1 MLLVCERL
9 SASEISF
16 VCDDTAD
23 VQHESCMLVEEDMA
37 VAFLMSTCNL
47 SASVSQLYHGK
58 RRTVYRPCAY
68 EITQMDPQQEEAPDN
83 MQHIQSYC
91 VSEKC
96 GER

>member
-1 MLLVCERL
+1 VLLVCERL
-9 SASEISF
+9 SASEIRI

-23 VQHESCMLVEEDMA
+23 DWYESFMLVEEGVA
-37 VAFLMSTCNL
+37 VSFRMSTCDL
-47 SASVSQLYHGK
+47 SASVFQSYHGQ

-68 EITQMDPQQEEAPDN
+68 EITQMDPQQEDARDN

>member
-9 SASEISF
+9 SASEIRF

-23 VQHESCMLVEEDMA
+23 VRHESCMLVDEDVA
-37 VAFLMSTCNL
+37 VSFRVSTCDL
-47 SASVSQLYHGK
+47 SASVLQLYHGQ

-68 EITQMDPQQEEAPDN
+68 DITQMDPQQEDAPDN